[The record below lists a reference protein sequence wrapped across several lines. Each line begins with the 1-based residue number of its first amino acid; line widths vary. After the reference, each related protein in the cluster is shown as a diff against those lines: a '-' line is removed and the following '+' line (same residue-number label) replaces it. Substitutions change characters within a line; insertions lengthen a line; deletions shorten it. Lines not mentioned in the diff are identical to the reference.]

1 MSSQALEAQGTLL
14 KIADTTSPTSPL
26 TFDTIPEIKSFTG
39 PGGAAAVIDVT
50 DLSSTGK
57 EKRMGLMDE
66 GQLTFTMHYIPT
78 ETQHI
83 ALRTA
88 RATRVET
95 KFQLVFTDDSPATT
109 WEFSGFVTNFST
121 SGAVDGV
128 IEANVTIE
136 ITGVI
141 EES

>member
-1 MSSQALEAQGTLL
+1 MSSQALEAQGTVL
-14 KIADTTSPTSPL
+14 KIVDSTSPTSPP
-26 TFDTIPEIKSFTG
+26 TFNAISEIKSFTG

-66 GQLTFTMHYIPT
+66 GQLSFTMHYIPT
-78 ETQHI
+78 DTEHI
-83 ALRTA
+83 ALRAA
-88 RATRVET
+88 RASREET
-95 KFQLVFTDDSPATT
+95 QFQLVFTDNSPATT
-109 WEFSGFVTNFST
+109 WDFSGFVTNFSI

-136 ITGVI
+136 ITGAI
-141 EES
+141 QET